1 MSDPLLQEQPVAE
14 GVRVEAADWIL
25 KQRFQESWTE
35 QDQRDLDAWLGQST
49 ANLLNYLRLEAAWK
63 QTDRLAALR
72 GSMRTEARP
81 ARWPFLTQIAASL
94 VLVAVAGAMG
104 MNYVQRPQ
112 QKIFSTPVGGH
123 ERVVLADGSFI
134 ELNTDTVLRLTGD
147 GSSRIV
153 YLDRGEAFFQI
164 HHNAARPFAVVAGDH
179 RVTDLGTE
187 FSVRRAPREITV
199 ALVEG
204 RARFDAQK
212 NPATLELTP
221 GDEVVATRAGIS
233 RTEKPVEELIK
244 ALSWRRGVLVFYGTT
259 LADAAAEFNRYS
271 TTKLVIDDPQVAQLK
286 INGTFQTNNV
296 QAFADATRVVLK
308 LKLENR
314 NNQILISK

>member
-1 MSDPLLQEQPVAE
+1 MSDPLLHEHPVAE

-25 KQRFQESWTE
+25 KQRFQENWTE
-35 QDQRDLDAWLGQST
+35 QDQRELDAWLAQST

-72 GSMRTEARP
+72 GSMRAEPAS
-81 ARWPFLTQIAASL
+81 ARWPFLTQIAAAF
-94 VLVAVAGAMG
+94 VLVAVAGAIG
-104 MNYVQRPQ
+104 MHYFQRPQ
-112 QKIFSTPVGGH
+112 QKIFSTPVGGR

-134 ELNTDTVLRLTGD
+134 ELNTDTVLRLTAD

-153 YLDRGEAFFQI
+153 YLDRGEAYFKI
-164 HHNAARPFAVVAGDH
+164 HHNAARPFAVIAGDH
-179 RVTDLGTE
+179 RVTDLGTA
-187 FSVRRAPREITV
+187 FSVRREPREVAV

-221 GDEVVATRAGIS
+221 GDEVIATRAGIS
-233 RTEKPVEELIK
+233 RTEKPLAELIK
-244 ALSWRRGVLVFYGTT
+244 ALSWRRGVLVFYGAT

-271 TTKLVIDDPQVAQLK
+271 ITKLVIADPEVAQLK

-308 LKLENR
+308 LKLESR
-314 NNQILISK
+314 NAEILISK